1 MTARS
6 GKHFFCRTICYLF
19 LLFLPALA
27 SAQPP
32 ATTPVILVL
41 GDSLSAGYGIDVKK
55 GWVALLE
62 EQLQSSGFDYQ
73 VVNASV
79 SGETSG
85 GGLARLPALLQTHS
99 PAIVI
104 VELGGNDGLRG
115 HPVNGMRKQLA
126 SIIEKSEASSA
137 NVLLLGMR
145 IPPNY
150 GKRYTDQFHNA
161 FSDLAKEYRLAYV
174 PFFLENVAINASL
187 MQRDGVHPTAEAQA
201 AMLESVWPTLEK
213 MLK

>member
-1 MTARS
+1 
-6 GKHFFCRTICYLF
+6 
-19 LLFLPALA
+19 
-27 SAQPP
+27 
-32 ATTPVILVL
+32 VILVL